1 MESIDISRNDNY
13 LLYGVTGSGKTEIYL
28 QLIDKVLKNNKNAIM
43 LVPEISLTPQIT
55 DRFLSRFGD
64 TVAILHSRLSK
75 GERFDEWQ
83 KIKEGKARIVIGARS
98 AIFAPLENIGVII
111 IDEEHDSSYKSETMP
126 KYDVRDVAE
135 KIGTAYNIPIVLGS
149 ATPDIRTYY
158 KALSGEVKLLKLT
171 KRISTQG
178 LPDIFVVDM
187 RNELATRQ

>member
-83 KIKEGKARIVIGARS
+83 KSKKER
-98 AIFAPLENIGVII
+98 LE
-111 IDEEHDSSYKSETMP
+111 
-126 KYDVRDVAE
+126 
-135 KIGTAYNIPIVLGS
+135 
-149 ATPDIRTYY
+149 
-158 KALSGEVKLLKLT
+158 
-171 KRISTQG
+171 
-178 LPDIFVVDM
+178 
-187 RNELATRQ
+187 